1 MKHFAFT
8 LALFIAACSSAP
20 VEVEPKE
27 PEPSSLAELPT
38 EAVQPTPMPQPT
50 EGEQLMAL
58 EIRSVAFE
66 HEGEIPAKYSCDG
79 EDISP
84 ELGWSGAPEGT
95 QSWAIIMDDPDA
107 PVGIWVH
114 WVLYNLPAEA
124 TGLAEGSEGSGSGGS
139 NSWNRMGYGGPCPPS
154 GTHRYFFKLYALDS
168 ELELSEGVSK
178 EELLAAMEGHIL
190 AEAELMGTYAR
201 GG

>member
-1 MKHFAFT
+1 M
-8 LALFIAACSSAP
+8 I
-20 VEVEPKE
+20 
-27 PEPSSLAELPT
+27 
-38 EAVQPTPMPQPT
+38 PM
-50 EGEQLMAL
+50 
-58 EIRSVAFE
+58 
-66 HEGEIPAKYSCDG
+66 D
-79 EDISP
+79 
-84 ELGWSGAPEGT
+84 
-95 QSWAIIMDDPDA
+95 
-107 PVGIWVH
+107 
-114 WVLYNLPAEA
+114 N
-124 TGLAEGSEGSGSGGS
+124 GLVEGSEGSGSGGS